1 MAKLITITLPAR
13 AKGAEIDYEGSY
25 EAIKTLLRTNNPDVT
40 LPDSLVYEDDLLVD
54 DAEKFIAEVDEVL
67 TKLLKRVRDIAVAF
81 ERMVMK
87 ITDFDQMKV
96 GEDVDF
102 HLVFPNKKPKTLVG
116 SIRLKAVGGTNKKN
130 RVKRAVEEEEV
141 EYTYDLQGLNP
152 ERQLEN
158 KILDITAVGPDGA
171 RGSRETVEGVSVY
184 HHTIPR
190 SNLSFFYA
198 WNGNTLM
205 VYGIGNHTGPDGD
218 NSQYDVVWHSGRTF
232 TYRR

>member
-1 MAKLITITLPAR
+1 MAKLFTITLPAR
-13 AKGAEIDYEGSY
+13 AKGEEIDYTASY
-25 EAIKTLLRTNNPDVT
+25 EDIKTLLRTNNPDVS
-40 LPDSLVYEDDLLVD
+40 LPDKLVYEDDLLVD
-54 DAEKFIAEVDEVL
+54 DTEAIVKEVDEVL
-67 TKLLKRVRDIAVAF
+67 TRLLKRVRALAVAF
-81 ERMVMK
+81 ERMSFKV
-87 ITDFDQMKV
+87 TDLDQMKV
-96 GEDVDF
+96 GDDVDF
-102 HLVFPNKKPKTLVG
+102 HLVFPNKKPKTLPG
-116 SIRLKAVGGTNKKN
+116 SIRLKAVGGSSTKN
-130 RVKRAVEEEEV
+130 RAKRVVEEEAV
-141 EYTYDLQGLNP
+141 EYDYDLQGLNP

-158 KILDITAVGPDGA
+158 KILDITALGPEGA